1 LRGLISGNRR
11 FPGAFVEA
19 TPAAPGEYSR
29 GNWRWLEKQSAGGSR
44 DVGVASNYLGMATVP
59 TTEVPA
65 PPQETLQTPP
75 SPRPRRRGVAVGEI
89 LSFAYDTFNSNKIRF
104 ALTALG
110 MVIGTAS
117 LILVVTIGLTGKQ
130 YVQRLIQSIGANM
143 IYVEYSGGSQRIT
156 ASAPDPLTV
165 DDMRATEEQVS
176 SITAASPLVQ
186 LSERIATGSGKEK
199 DITVMGTSPEYVR
212 VRNLVVLSGRFFD
225 SGDAQSRNKVGV
237 ITQKLAEEVYGSA
250 DAAVGKIIKLNGL
263 PFTVIGTFKE
273 GVDTFGQSEVQDY
286 TMVIPYTV
294 SRYFTENASVKQI
307 FFTVA
312 SPDDVVPATAQIEKV
327 IRSRHRPESVY
338 TISNL
343 TQLLSVWDKIANAL
357 TLGLLLIAA
366 VTLLVSGIGIM
377 NIMLATVSSR
387 IREIGIRKAVGAT
400 NREIQFQ
407 FLAEAVLIS
416 LVGGILGILIGLAIP
431 FSVRFLTAYRI
442 PISGLSAII
451 AIVVSSLV
459 GVVFGTLPA
468 TRAAQLDPVE
478 SLRHE

>member
-1 LRGLISGNRR
+1 
-11 FPGAFVEA
+11 VEMATA
-19 TPAAPGEYSR
+19 TPTAP
-29 GNWRWLEKQSAGGSR
+29 
-44 DVGVASNYLGMATVP
+44 
-59 TTEVPA
+59 PA
-65 PPQETLQTPP
+65 PPCNPPARRRPLPP
-75 SPRPRRRGVAVGEI
+75 SLQRRGVKLRET
-89 LSFAYDTFNSNKIRF
+89 LSFAYDTFNSNKVRF
-104 ALTALG
+104 TLTALG

-117 LILVVTIGLTGKQ
+117 LILVVTIGMTGKQ
-130 YVQRLIQSIGANM
+130 YVQRLIQAIGANM

-165 DDMRATEEQVS
+165 DDMLVAQEQVS
-176 SITAASPLVQ
+176 SITAASPLVV
-186 LSERIATGSGKEK
+186 LSERIAAGSGREK
-199 DITVMGTSPEYVR
+199 DITVMGASPEYAR

-225 SGDAQSRNKVGV
+225 AGDSQSRNKVGV
-237 ITQKLAEEVYGSA
+237 LTQKMAEEVYGSV
-250 DAAVGKIIKLNGL
+250 DAAVGQVIKLNGL

-286 TMVIPYTV
+286 TMVIPSTV
-294 SRYFTENASVKQI
+294 SRYFTETAEVKQI

-312 SPDDVVPATAQIEKV
+312 SPDDVVSATRQIERV

-338 TISNL
+338 TVSNL

-357 TLGLLLIAA
+357 TIGLLLIAA

-387 IREIGIRKAVGAT
+387 IREIGIRKAIGAT
-400 NREIQFQ
+400 NREIRFQ

-416 LVGGILGILIGLAIP
+416 LVGGIIGIVIGLAIP

-451 AIVVSSLV
+451 AILVSSLV

-478 SLRHE
+478 SLRYE

>member
-1 LRGLISGNRR
+1 
-11 FPGAFVEA
+11 
-19 TPAAPGEYSR
+19 
-29 GNWRWLEKQSAGGSR
+29 
-44 DVGVASNYLGMATVP
+44 MATTP
-59 TTEVPA
+59 TTEA
-65 PPQETLQTPP
+65 PPPVDCRPHVATPR
-75 SPRPRRRGVAVGEI
+75 STFEPRRASIKLAEI
-89 LSFAYDTFNSNKIRF
+89 LSFAYDTFNSNKVRF

-130 YVQRLIQSIGANM
+130 YVQRLIQAIGANM
-143 IYVEYSGGSQRIT
+143 IYVEYSGGAQRIT

-165 DDMRATEEQVS
+165 DDMRAVQEQVS
-176 SITAASPLVQ
+176 SITYASPLVV
-186 LSERIATGSGKEK
+186 LSERIAAGSGKEK
-199 DITVMGTSPEYVR
+199 DISVMGSAPEYAR
-212 VRNLVVLSGRFFD
+212 VRNLIVLSGRFFD
-225 SGDAQSRNKVGV
+225 AADTASRSKVGV
-237 ITQKLAEEVYGSA
+237 LTEKLAVELYGSVNQ
-250 DAAVGKIIKLNGL
+250 AVGQTIKLSGL

-286 TMVIPYTV
+286 TMVIPVTV
-294 SRYFTENASVKQI
+294 SRYFTPDASVKQI

-312 SPDDVVPATAQIEKV
+312 SPDDVPPATAQIERV

-338 TISNL
+338 TVSNL

-357 TLGLLLIAA
+357 TVGLLLIAA

-387 IREIGIRKAVGAT
+387 IREIGIRKAIGAT
-400 NREIQFQ
+400 NREIRFQ
-407 FLAEAVLIS
+407 FLAEAVSIS
-416 LVGGILGILIGLAIP
+416 LIGGIMGIVIGLAIP
-431 FSVRFLTAYRI
+431 FSVRFFTEYRI

-478 SLRHE
+478 SLRYE

>member
-1 LRGLISGNRR
+1 
-11 FPGAFVEA
+11 
-19 TPAAPGEYSR
+19 
-29 GNWRWLEKQSAGGSR
+29 
-44 DVGVASNYLGMATVP
+44 MATVTP
-59 TTEVPA
+59 TA
-65 PPQETLQTPP
+65 PPATSGTPARRRPLPP
-75 SPRPRRRGVAVGEI
+75 SLQRRGVKLGEI
-89 LSFAYDTFNSNKIRF
+89 LSFAYETFNSNKVRF
-104 ALTALG
+104 TLTALG

-130 YVQRLIQSIGANM
+130 YVQRLIQAIGANM
-143 IYVEYSGGSQRIT
+143 IYVEYSGGAQRIT
-156 ASAPDPLTV
+156 ASAPDPLTA
-165 DDMRATEEQVS
+165 DDMRAAQEQVS
-176 SITAASPLVQ
+176 SITYASPLVA
-186 LSERIATGSGKEK
+186 LNERISAGSGREK
-199 DITVMGTSPEYVR
+199 DITVMGASPEYAR

-225 SGDAQSRNKVGV
+225 AGDAQSRNKVGV
-237 ITQKLAEEVYGSA
+237 LTQKMAEELYGSV
-250 DAAVGKIIKLNGL
+250 DAAVGKVIKLSGL

-286 TMVIPYTV
+286 TMVIPHTV
-294 SRYFTENASVKQI
+294 SRYFTEDASVKQI

-312 SPDDVVPATAQIEKV
+312 SPEDVVSATRQIERV

-338 TISNL
+338 TVSNL

-357 TLGLLLIAA
+357 TIGLLLIAA

-387 IREIGIRKAVGAT
+387 IREIGIRKAIGAT
-400 NREIQFQ
+400 NREIRFQ

-416 LVGGILGILIGLAIP
+416 LVGGIIGIVIGLAIP

-451 AIVVSSLV
+451 AIIVSSLV
-459 GVVFGTLPA
+459 GVLFGTLPA

-478 SLRHE
+478 SLRYE